1 MLDDKTIAAM
11 DDARRTILAQQLA
24 IANLRKLCW
33 DQLSRSERDGID
45 TLSDVAK
52 ITRNEVSAA
61 IDRLSRSSYTR
72 LIAWFQRPRGTY
84 KPPADRRRNPET
96 DVIKGPSP

>member
-33 DQLSRSERDGID
+33 DQLSRSERDDID

-72 LIAWFQRPRGTY
+72 FIAWFQRPRGTY
-84 KPPADRRRNPET
+84 KPPADRRRNPEP